1 VIKKGLAL
9 ISFVIYLAATS
20 GIIINAHYCMKSLVS
35 VKLFE
40 TSVDKC
46 GQCGMEMHDNPGCCH
61 DDTRFLK
68 LVNDQV
74 KVPGISFELQAP
86 QAITADEHSLLEASL
101 FNLKTERHFHN
112 HSPPLLSEQDTYLR
126 LQVFRI

>member
-1 VIKKGLAL
+1 MKKALAVIL
-9 ISFVIYLAATS
+9 FFIYLSATS

-40 TSVDKC
+40 TGVDKC
-46 GQCGMEMHDNPGCCH
+46 RQCGMEMHDNPGCCH

-74 KVPGISFELQAP
+74 KVPGISFELPAP
-86 QAITADEHSLLEASL
+86 QAITTDAHSLLEASL
-101 FNLKTERHFHN
+101 FNRKAVPHFLN

>member
-1 VIKKGLAL
+1 MKKGLAV
-9 ISFVIYLAATS
+9 ISLFIYLAATS

-35 VKLFE
+35 VKLYE

-68 LVNDQV
+68 LVQDQV
-74 KVPGISFELQAP
+74 KVPGIIFELQP
-86 QAITADEHSLLEASL
+86 PESIPADDHSLLVASL
-101 FNLKTERHFHN
+101 FNLKSERHFQN

>member
-1 VIKKGLAL
+1 MKKGLAV
-9 ISFVIYLAATS
+9 ISFIIYLAATS

-46 GQCGMEMHDNPGCCH
+46 GQCGMEMHNNPGCCH

-68 LVNDQV
+68 LVQDQV
-74 KVPGISFELQAP
+74 KVPGIVFELPPPESVPAE
-86 QAITADEHSLLEASL
+86 EHSLMEASL
-101 FNLKTERHFHN
+101 FNFKTERHFLN
-112 HSPPLLSEQDTYLR
+112 HSPPLLSAQDTYLE

>member
-1 VIKKGLAL
+1 MKKGLAV
-9 ISFVIYLAATS
+9 ISFLVYLTATS

-74 KVPGISFELQAP
+74 KVPGISFELQALP
-86 QAITADEHSLLEASL
+86 AISTDEHSLLEASL
-101 FNLKTERHFHN
+101 FNIKTAPHFLN